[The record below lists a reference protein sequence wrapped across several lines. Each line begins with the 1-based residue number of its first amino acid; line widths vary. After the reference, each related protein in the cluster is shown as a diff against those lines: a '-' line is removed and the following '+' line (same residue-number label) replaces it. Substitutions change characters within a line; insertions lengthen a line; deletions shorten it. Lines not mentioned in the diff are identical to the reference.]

1 MSLPYK
7 VRFKLPL
14 EFLTLQDWN
23 NFVQNLLFINQY
35 GSAKLLQ
42 YYQNGN
48 FQNLD
53 EVIAKYLYVS
63 ALKVMGYNVLHN
75 LSTPQAYTFG
85 EGNQQPFQSMSNKPT
100 VSFPYSIPFEFIQ
113 FYPISKLPSYQ
124 FPVFPISKLQV
135 QLSAVGKQLQLLIPK
150 LISKIVT
157 PQFIAG
163 TQFQFSGT
171 ANLQTLIED
180 YLDPQYL
187 KSWREIIIQNLGNSA
202 VQINNSIYLMP
213 KNCLKIT
220 TNSPSEIQLTAQTP
234 TLLSEEI
241 EFVETSITTYT
252 ITITNNQANPTPSP
266 FQQLLNLNLSSILSS
281 SSQLLNLQFCLDVN
295 CFTPLYAWIESY
307 NSNLSTV
314 YIWIKLP
321 VSIPANSS
329 ITIYMFVRNS
339 IQYSYTGMRPDL
351 TPTYAQYD
359 NGKNIFLIY
368 FNGNE
373 PLSNF
378 NNEGNSL
385 TQISTTGPLGNTINA
400 IYLSGGNSDFGFVYT
415 AKSVS
420 NQSAIAES
428 SVKDMANQPGGLGAD
443 NGFVSIVDNTS
454 ISTLNAISVDM
465 GHASSYFTNDYF
477 INGSQTTGLN
487 EQGTAVSEW
496 LYAWIVYEGSSA
508 SSWYGCIAPQLY
520 SSTGGYCGT
529 VNNNPLSNS
538 AQLYLGII
546 GGVSSSYQW
555 QIAWNFM
562 RLRAYPPNG
571 VMPSNSQPQK
581 TIVLIQ

>member
-1 MSLPYK
+1 MPTPYPTK
-7 VRFKLPL
+7 FKLPL
-14 EFLTLQDWN
+14 EYLTLQDWN

-35 GSAKLLQ
+35 GPGKLLQ

-63 ALKVMGYNVLHN
+63 ALKVAGYNVLHN
-75 LSTPQAYTFG
+75 LSEPLAYTFG
-85 EGNQQPFQSMSNKPT
+85 EGNQQPFKTMTNRPT
-100 VSFPYSIPFEFIQ
+100 VAFPYSIPIKFVE
-113 FYPISKLPSYQ
+113 FYPISKLPNYQ
-124 FPVFPISKLQV
+124 FLVFPIEKLQV
-135 QLSAVGKQLQLLIPK
+135 KLSQVSKQLQLLIPR
-150 LISKIVT
+150 LTSKIVT
-157 PQFIAG
+157 PSQIAG

-171 ANLQTLIED
+171 ATVEQLVENYLDLQYLQT
-180 YLDPQYL
+180 
-187 KSWREIIIQNLGNSA
+187 WREITIQNLGSSA

-213 KNCLKIT
+213 KQCLRIT
-220 TNSPSEIQLTAQTP
+220 ASSPSEIQLSAQTP

-241 EFVETSITTYT
+241 EFVGTPITFYT
-252 ITITNNQANPTPSP
+252 ITITNSQSDPTPSP
-266 FQQLLNLNLSSILSS
+266 FQQLLQLNLSSILSS

-295 CFTPLYAWIESY
+295 CNTPLYAWIESY
-307 NSNLSTV
+307 NSNLSSV
-314 YIWIKLP
+314 YIWVNLP
-321 VSIPANSS
+321 TSIPANSS
-329 ITIYMFVRNS
+329 ITIYMFIRNS
-339 IQYSYTGMRPDL
+339 IQYPYTGMRPDL
-351 TPTYAQYD
+351 TTTYGQYD
-359 NGKNIFLIY
+359 NGKNVFLIY

-420 NQSAIAES
+420 NQPVIAES

-443 NGFVSIVDNTS
+443 NGFVSIVDKTS
-454 ISTLNAISVDM
+454 ISSLNAISVDM

-487 EQGTAVSEW
+487 EQGSAVSEW

-508 SSWYGCIAPQLY
+508 TSWYGCIAPQLY
-520 SSTGGYCGT
+520 SSSGGYCGT
-529 VNNNPLSNS
+529 VDNNPLSS
-538 AQLYLGII
+538 SSQLYLGII
-546 GGVSSSYQW
+546 GGVSSNYQW
-555 QIAWNFM
+555 QTAWNFM

-581 TIVLIQ
+581 TIVLVS